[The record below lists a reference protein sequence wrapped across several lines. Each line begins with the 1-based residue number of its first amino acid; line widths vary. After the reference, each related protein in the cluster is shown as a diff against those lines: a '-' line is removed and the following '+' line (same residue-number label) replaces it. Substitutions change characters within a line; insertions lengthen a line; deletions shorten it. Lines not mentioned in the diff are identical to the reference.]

1 MRRSLGGRDGQ
12 SCADNRLQEALIL
25 VPVLDRY
32 LLVVYCSLA
41 VVSGAGTWRASLLA
55 RGLRGWLVFGQVQRA
70 GGVMPRGG

>member
-1 MRRSLGGRDGQ
+1 
-12 SCADNRLQEALIL
+12 